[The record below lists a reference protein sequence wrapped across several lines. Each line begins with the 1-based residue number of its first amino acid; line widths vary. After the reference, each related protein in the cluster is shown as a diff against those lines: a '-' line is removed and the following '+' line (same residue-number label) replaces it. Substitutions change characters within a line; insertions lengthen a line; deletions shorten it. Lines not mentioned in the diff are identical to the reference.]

1 MYWRPKPSILH
12 DESPSTGR
20 SEADPRGMSPRW
32 GWMGLERWDR
42 KSLRLKAVE
51 DFAEDFVFVSFL
63 AHLNSGQIFNFVSV
77 CKYKIEQKQA
87 RDRWSQEKEHM
98 NKEDRK
104 TKSSST
110 IAKKKQVSKD
120 QEMDYLLF
128 AMHRVKEFILHFP
141 LFWSHECSEGEI
153 MSLCFR
159 WNRSSN

>member
-1 MYWRPKPSILH
+1 
-12 DESPSTGR
+12 
-20 SEADPRGMSPRW
+20 
-32 GWMGLERWDR
+32 
-42 KSLRLKAVE
+42 
-51 DFAEDFVFVSFL
+51 
-63 AHLNSGQIFNFVSV
+63 
-77 CKYKIEQKQA
+77 
-87 RDRWSQEKEHM
+87 M

-141 LFWSHECSEGEI
+141 LFWSRECSEGEI

-159 WNRSSN
+159 